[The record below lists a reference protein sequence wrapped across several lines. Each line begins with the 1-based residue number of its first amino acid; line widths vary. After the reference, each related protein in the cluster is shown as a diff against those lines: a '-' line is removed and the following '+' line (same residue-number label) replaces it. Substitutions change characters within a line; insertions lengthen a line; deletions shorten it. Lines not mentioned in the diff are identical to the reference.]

1 MKVEPPSSTPEVIDI
16 EGDEDDEVIETEP
29 PLTSSTTTTTTT
41 TTTTEKP
48 VEEEKTTITS
58 TTTTEASVLTS
69 SSTASSTSTVKGELP
84 LPDEDGN
91 YDEGDYDDEYIDE
104 DVESETVVPDVTPK
118 KQTTPHDIIEVDT
131 EPAVIETT
139 KLLPE
144 PTSTEKEVVVT
155 MVESEEP
162 STATTT
168 STTTTTTTTTTTEAP
183 VVVTVKPTTTSTLR
197 ITTQSEEEEETDED
211 TTPFRH
217 TTLRHVVSTP
227 KTTPLPVFTENI
239 EYEVKNFPPTIQN
252 RLKRLAVTAGKMFT
266 YVIPENTFSDM
277 EDGTNLLLEFL
288 DSDGQPV
295 KQESW
300 CQFNAISR
308 EIYGL

>member
-1 MKVEPPSSTPEVIDI
+1 MKAEPPSSTPEVIDI
-16 EGDEDDEVIETEP
+16 EGGEDDEIIETEP
-29 PLTSSTTTTTTT
+29 PLTSSSTTTTT

-48 VEEEKTTITS
+48 VEEAKTTIMS
-58 TTTTEASVLTS
+58 TTTTEAAVLTS
-69 SSTASSTSTVKGELP
+69 SSTASSTSTQQTTLKGEVP

-91 YDEGDYDDEYIDE
+91 YEEGDYEDEYIDE
-104 DVESETVVPDVTPK
+104 DEESETIVPEVTPK
-118 KQTTPHDIIEVDT
+118 KATTPHDVIEVDT
-131 EPAVIETT
+131 EPPVIETT

-144 PTSTEKEVVVT
+144 PTSTEKEVAVT
-155 MVESEEP
+155 VVESEEP
-162 STATTT
+162 SAATTT
-168 STTTTTTTTTTTEAP
+168 STTTSTTETP
-183 VVVTVKPTTTSTLR
+183 VVLTMKPTTTSTLR
-197 ITTQSEEEEETDED
+197 ITTLSEEEEETEED

-217 TTLRHVVSTP
+217 TTLRHVASTP
-227 KTTPLPVFTENI
+227 KTTPLPIFTENI

-288 DSDGQPV
+288 DSNGQPV

-300 CQFNAISR
+300 CQFNAITK

>member
-16 EGDEDDEVIETEP
+16 EGGEDDEVIETEP

-41 TTTTEKP
+41 TTTEKP
-48 VEEEKTTITS
+48 VDEEKTTITS
-58 TTTTEASVLTS
+58 TTTTEAAVLTS
-69 SSTASSTSTVKGELP
+69 SSTAGSTSTAKGELP
-84 LPDEDGN
+84 VPDEDGS

-104 DVESETVVPDVTPK
+104 DVESETIVPDVTPK
-118 KQTTPHDIIEVDT
+118 KQTTPHDVIEVDT
-131 EPAVIETT
+131 EPAETT
-139 KLLPE
+139 KLVPE

-155 MVESEEP
+155 MVENEEP
-162 STATTT
+162 STATTTTTTTT
-168 STTTTTTTTTTTEAP
+168 STTTTTTETP
-183 VVVTVKPTTTSTLR
+183 VVVTIKPTTTSTPL
-197 ITTQSEEEEETDED
+197 ITTLSEEEEETDED

-217 TTLRHVVSTP
+217 TTLRHVVSTQ

-300 CQFNAISR
+300 CQFNAITR